1 MKEDQSSINDCGV
14 GVTAGFAAGIK
25 LQNLAIAA
33 FTTIGNGISNF
44 AAQNIGAGLMKEF
57 VIATTLDLI
66 LRVVLVKV
74 LAVPFGYVGIWAAWP
89 IGWVLG
95 TSLSVFYYKK
105 NF

>member
-1 MKEDQSSINDCGV
+1 
-14 GVTAGFAAGIK
+14 
-25 LQNLAIAA
+25 
-33 FTTIGNGISNF
+33 
-44 AAQNIGAGLMKEF
+44 MKEF

-95 TSLSVFYYKK
+95 MSLSVFYYKK